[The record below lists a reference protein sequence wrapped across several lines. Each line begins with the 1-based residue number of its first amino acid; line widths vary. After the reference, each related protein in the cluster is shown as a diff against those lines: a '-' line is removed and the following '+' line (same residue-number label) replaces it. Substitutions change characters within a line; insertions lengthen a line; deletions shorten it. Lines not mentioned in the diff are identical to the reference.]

1 MKRIGATLAALALT
15 GGIALAQTSGTGT
28 GSMGGASTGG
38 AASPGPNPPA
48 PSDIGTTGRAP
59 GTNPANSQDV
69 SRRGNLQDTTLPRGI
84 NPQNMKGLGVPQIY
98 VPERGR

>member
-15 GGIALAQTSGTGT
+15 SGFALAQTSGSSST
-28 GSMGGASTGG
+28 SGANTGG
-38 AASPGPNPPA
+38 TAAPGPNPPA
-48 PSDIGTTGRAP
+48 PSDIGTTGRGP
-59 GTNPANSQDV
+59 GTSPASSQDM